1 MPVSAWQAKSC
12 ALGLVCAGQAAHTR
26 RSEIAARGAS
36 LHVSAF
42 VHDSCCWSTKKVR
55 YANFGVL
62 GAKDG
67 LEHAI
72 ELPALAVA
80 QGASDA
86 SNHLFAQVDEEIEAL
101 ARGTHRKDSHDV
113 EQDVVSFRA
122 APLLRRR
129 ISSTVDGGAA
139 CGRRGELTCRF
150 DCLQCVCVCVWS
162 HACDACDNRT
172 LLRNRVVTTALHTAP
187 ALQRCSWARGCAVP
201 DMDRG

>member
-80 QGASDA
+80 QRASDA
-86 SNHLFAQVDEEIEAL
+86 SNHLSAHVDEEIEAL
-101 ARGTHRKDSHDV
+101 ARGTHRKNSHDV
-113 EQDVVSFRA
+113 EQDVED
-122 APLLRRR
+122 
-129 ISSTVDGGAA
+129 VDH
-139 CGRRGELTCRF
+139 ELCRTHGN
-150 DCLQCVCVCVWS
+150 LKQGTEHVHPQCVVHHLNHLTEKDYDVLEGL
-162 HACDACDNRT
+162 AD
-172 LLRNRVVTTALHTAP
+172 TTAHGKLH
-187 ALQRCSWARGCAVP
+187 
-201 DMDRG
+201 DRIAQLVDEVANDLHESHDLS